1 VNDILE
7 SIQARRAAQID
18 QAVEFLDTI
27 ASHKPAGQS
36 HSALVWECAR
46 LREVAEQ
53 LTDILG
59 DVFVF
64 PPDPGSDQERE
75 RDELLAEV
83 PVSCRREGALP
94 DDEAAGVATM
104 LANAATAPIVRGWL
118 RAARRE
124 AQS

>member
-27 ASHKPAGQS
+27 GSHKPATRS
-36 HSALVWECAR
+36 HAALIWECTR
-46 LREVAEQ
+46 LREIAEQ
-53 LTDILG
+53 LASILG
-59 DVFVF
+59 DTFIF
-64 PPDPGSDQERE
+64 PPDPQSKQERE

-83 PVSCRREGALP
+83 PASCRVEDAGP
-94 DDEAAGVATM
+94 DDDTTGVATR
-104 LANAATAPIVRGWL
+104 LANAGAALVVLGWL

-124 AQS
+124 TQS